1 MEQGF
6 TLIDPTKPQR
16 TRKPFKPKVYWT
28 PKDVMAHYQ
37 VSAATVSRWKKR
49 GAPFVGP
56 GKHSELSLRR
66 WSVGLHDNRRP
77 NKCWKQ
83 SCSVLFDPTSAF
95 WKYLLVALAGI
106 MIGATVAGGWKQWT
120 R

>member
-37 VSAATVSRWKKR
+37 VSAATVSRWKKK

-56 GKHSELSLRR
+56 GKTQRVEL
-66 WSVGLHDNRRP
+66 
-77 NKCWKQ
+77 
-83 SCSVLFDPTSAF
+83 DPSALF
-95 WKYLLVALAGI
+95 WKFFIVGMFGI
-106 MIGATVAGGWKQWT
+106 LIGATAVGGWKQWIE
-120 R
+120 

>member
-37 VSAATVSRWKKR
+37 VSAATVSRWKKK
-49 GAPFVGP
+49 GAPRHNV
-56 GKHSELSLRR
+56 LSQKR
-66 WSVGLHDNRRP
+66 WNVGLHVSRGYRQ
-77 NKCWKQ
+77 C
-83 SCSVLFDPTSAF
+83 
-95 WKYLLVALAGI
+95 
-106 MIGATVAGGWKQWT
+106 
-120 R
+120 

>member
-37 VSAATVSRWKKR
+37 V
-49 GAPFVGP
+49 VGP
-56 GKHSELSLRR
+56 GKTQRVEPEKMER
-66 WSVGLHDNRRP
+66 WFARQQGV
-77 NKCWKQ
+77 
-83 SCSVLFDPTSAF
+83 
-95 WKYLLVALAGI
+95 
-106 MIGATVAGGWKQWT
+106 
-120 R
+120 

>member
-37 VSAATVSRWKKR
+37 VSAATVSRWKKK

-56 GKHSELSLRR
+56 GKTQRVEPEKMESWFARQQG
-66 WSVGLHDNRRP
+66 V
-77 NKCWKQ
+77 
-83 SCSVLFDPTSAF
+83 
-95 WKYLLVALAGI
+95 
-106 MIGATVAGGWKQWT
+106 
-120 R
+120 

>member
-37 VSAATVSRWKKR
+37 VSAATVSR
-49 GAPFVGP
+49 
-56 GKHSELSLRR
+56 
-66 WSVGLHDNRRP
+66 
-77 NKCWKQ
+77 
-83 SCSVLFDPTSAF
+83 
-95 WKYLLVALAGI
+95 
-106 MIGATVAGGWKQWT
+106 
-120 R
+120 